1 MKKEPKIS
9 VIIPFYKTPVLM
21 LIKAVDNILSQTFK
35 DFELLLIDDGNNDE
49 YLLLIE
55 EYLKELSDSRIKL
68 FHQPNSGVSAARN
81 RGVLESNSQ
90 YIVFHDADD
99 FVENNFLHS
108 LYKEI
113 DKSDLVICGVAAAA
127 QKFLSVDSHVDI
139 RQFLSTPSCYNYVQY
154 TNFPVNKIFKKNIL
168 IENNVFFQE
177 NINLGED
184 ALFLSEYLRYCRLI
198 RIIPQKLYHYID
210 NSFSATKSYDEKY
223 WEYENKVIETQLALF
238 NTYPLSENEH
248 QFLQHW
254 LYIKLRGAFFYYL
267 CFEKDEDKLENY
279 LMSIF
284 NSDYLNK
291 LLPCSHNV
299 FYKKSDR
306 FIILL
311 WKKLG
316 IRGIRYSFYLKL
328 LKDKLLSNM

>member
-9 VIIPFYKTPVLM
+9 VIIPFYKTPILM
-21 LIKAVDNILSQTFK
+21 LIKAIDNILSQTFE

-55 EYLKELSDSRIKL
+55 EYLKKFSDSRIKL
-68 FHQPNSGVSAARN
+68 FHQPNSGVSVARN
-81 RGVLESNSQ
+81 RGILESSAQ

-108 LYKEI
+108 LYKNI
-113 DKSDLVICGVAAAA
+113 VKSDLVICGVAA
-127 QKFLSVDSHVDI
+127 QWFPSVDSYVDI

-168 IENNVFFQE
+168 IENNIFFQE
-177 NINLGED
+177 NIKLGED
-184 ALFLSEYLRYCRLI
+184 ALFVSEYLKHCRLI
-198 RIIPQKLYHYID
+198 RTISQRLYYYID
-210 NSFSATKSYDEKY
+210 NSFSATNLYNEKY
-223 WEYENKVIETQLALF
+223 WEYENKVIETQLTLF
-238 NTYPLSENEH
+238 NTYPLNESEY

-254 LYIKLRGAFFYYL
+254 LYIKLRGVFFYYL
-267 CFEKDEDKLENY
+267 WWEKDENKLEKY
-279 LMSIF
+279 LVNIF

-291 LLPCSHNV
+291 ILSDLDNV
-299 FYKKSDR
+299 YYTKSDR

-316 IRGIRYSFYLKL
+316 IRGVRYSFYLKL
-328 LKDKLLSNM
+328 LKDKLK